1 MFREDLSRK
10 VLVDKLQSNKVSK
23 SSSLYPRAR
32 GGGLFEGLSASHQ
45 SNVVHIM
52 TDIAIKLAQQV
63 SSDLFAI
70 SHSALDGRRL
80 PLSKTLTHRCLI
92 SCRVLTIGRR
102 LPLSKKRHSSP
113 CRTPNTTSTLRP
125 PITKRRC
132 SGAAALHT
140 EKDKSNCEKV
150 PPS

>member
-1 MFREDLSRK
+1 VASVREGCRQATNRMLFT
-10 VLVDKLQSNKVSK
+10 
-23 SSSLYPRAR
+23 SL
-32 GGGLFEGLSASHQ
+32 
-45 SNVVHIM
+45 

-125 PITKRRC
+125 PITKDVVQEGRQLSTHGERQKYCERFPRQPLALAC
-132 SGAAALHT
+132 STSGT
-140 EKDKSNCEKV
+140 EKSTPQTLPDS
-150 PPS
+150 